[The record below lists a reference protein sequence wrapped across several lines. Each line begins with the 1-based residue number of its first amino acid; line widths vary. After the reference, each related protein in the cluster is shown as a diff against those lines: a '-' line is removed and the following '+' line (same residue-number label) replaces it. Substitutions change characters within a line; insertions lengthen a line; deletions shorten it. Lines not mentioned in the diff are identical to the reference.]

1 MENELFRAVT
11 LDDDNYGTG
20 ATLKGFGVFTIEF
33 SDDYF
38 AKTGKRKETYL
49 YTDYHGKVKVDE
61 NSIEQL
67 ETKFK
72 KVKSFE

>member
-1 MENELFRAVT
+1 MNELFRAVT
-11 LDDDNYGTG
+11 LDDDYYEDDT
-20 ATLKGFGVFTIEF
+20 TLKGFGVFTIKF
-33 SDDYF
+33 SDDYY
-38 AKTGKRKETYL
+38 ARTGTRRETYL
-49 YTDYHGKVKVDE
+49 YTQYNGEVKVDE

>member
-1 MENELFRAVT
+1 MNELFRGVT
-11 LDDDNYGTG
+11 LDDDYYEDG

-33 SDDYF
+33 SDDYY
-38 AKTGKRKETYL
+38 ARTGKRREMYL
-49 YTDYHGKVKVDE
+49 YTEYSGVVKVDE